1 MKENEMVKSSTC
13 SSLNRTSRLFNYF
26 GWEHIYRISGLIQCL
41 GLNRIGHFYFIY
53 FSALRLLLSVSVGEM
68 VRLFHTLSPAI
79 SRLNFIHPRI
89 FLAASPSIRLQ
100 RNHVHNKLKP
110 KISPS
115 SSSKFQRTRAYS
127 TTTRV
132 SSLTKRESWKLDDD
146 GLVVLGIETSCDD
159 TAAAVVSPF
168 GLYFSLCLGTFKFT
182 IIEVFWFFRWEG
194 TVRFLVK
201 SFLLR

>member
-1 MKENEMVKSSTC
+1 
-13 SSLNRTSRLFNYF
+13 
-26 GWEHIYRISGLIQCL
+26 
-41 GLNRIGHFYFIY
+41 
-53 FSALRLLLSVSVGEM
+53 M

-79 SRLNFIHPRI
+79 SRLNFIYPRI
-89 FLAASPSIRLQ
+89 FLTASPSIKLQ

-115 SSSKFQRTRAYS
+115 SSSNFQRTRAYS

-159 TAAAVVSPF
+159 TAAAVVRGNGEILSQVISSQNCSLNMEAWLPNKLKKHTLGLLIRFPYVPKNPWKYQASSLLQPTSLTIPF
-168 GLYFSLCLGTFKFT
+168 
-182 IIEVFWFFRWEG
+182 
-194 TVRFLVK
+194 
-201 SFLLR
+201 